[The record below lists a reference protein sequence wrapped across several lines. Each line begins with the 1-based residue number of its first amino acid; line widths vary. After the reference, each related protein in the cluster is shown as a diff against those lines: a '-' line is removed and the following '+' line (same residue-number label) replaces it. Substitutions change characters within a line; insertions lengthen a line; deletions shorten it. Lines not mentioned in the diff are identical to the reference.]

1 MQDPIGDAARSI
13 LDGHVVLSRKL
24 ATAGH
29 FPTIDVLESISRV
42 VTSITTAAKRQA
54 ATEMRR
60 LMAAHRHANELT
72 GIRAHV
78 PAPNPIVE
86 HAMSPAA
93 LICAPLYTDINHT
106 PDHTPSPQ

>member
-42 VTSITTAAKRQA
+42 VPSITTAAQRQA
-54 ATEMRR
+54 ATELRR
-60 LMAAHRHANELT
+60 LMAAHRDAKDLIDIGAYVPGSNPMVDREI
-72 GIRAHV
+72 GRASCRERV
-78 PAPNPIVE
+78 CQYV
-86 HAMSPAA
+86 
-93 LICAPLYTDINHT
+93 
-106 PDHTPSPQ
+106 